1 VTVLA
6 VHRVVGR
13 ATFGVMIIAAL
24 VVSIVAAAAAVA
36 AVWYARR
43 SARSAD
49 SAAAAAE
56 KTAALDAER
65 RHAELTPKFEI
76 ILTADQNGVGDLGEL
91 RVTLT
96 GPAGLDKLDEVITAI
111 LDESGTSH
119 WGHGYPAGVSE
130 EDALRFVWG
139 PWEFNTGASAQVTGN
154 RTTRPR
160 PYSRTDG
167 QNWDRLS
174 LTRTRPGHWM
184 SMSPEQWRQ
193 QREGPLRLQITCRRG
208 DEQWILLREIRAGA

>member
-1 VTVLA
+1 
-6 VHRVVGR
+6 
-13 ATFGVMIIAAL
+13 MIIAAL

-43 SARSAD
+43 SARSAE
-49 SAAAAAE
+49 SASAAAE

-65 RHAELTPKFEI
+65 RHAELTPEFEI
-76 ILTADQNGVGDLGEL
+76 TCAADQNAVGDLGEL
-91 RVTLT
+91 GVTLT
-96 GPAGLDKLDEVITAI
+96 GPAGLDKLDEVIIAI
-111 LDESGTSH
+111 LDESGTNH

-130 EDALRFVWG
+130 DDARRFVWG

-193 QREGPLRLQITCRRG
+193 QRVGPVRLQITCRRG
-208 DEQWILLREIRAGA
+208 GEQWILLREIRIGP